1 MSNLISRLKKQNIPG
16 IVYGAVL
23 IFIFFAVTEK
33 KFLTPYNVMLIARNS
48 CILMTVSIGMTMAV
62 LIGQIDLSVG
72 SVMSVSAVIV
82 AVMVKNGS
90 PLAAALLAA
99 FGVAVLFGLVN
110 GILIAVLKVDYWI
123 TTFATMS
130 IGAGL
135 ALVISNG
142 STVPISSKFLD
153 FLGNGKVFGV
163 YFLIILTV
171 IVTALI
177 VFMLK
182 KTKLGYDIYS
192 IGGSE
197 NVAKLSGINV
207 PRTRM
212 AVYLLSSLIASLAGI
227 LITGMTNSASPIVGS
242 EYSFNAL
249 AAVVIGGTSLNG
261 GKGGVVGT
269 VFGTV
274 LLRIIAS
281 GLSMAG
287 VPATWQKVIQGT
299 IIVVIIVAD
308 VLSEKRKDTNGLRRI
323 YSND

>member
-90 PLAAALLAA
+90 PLVAALLVA

>member
-1 MSNLISRLKKQNIPG
+1 MSKVTGWLKKQNIPG
-16 IVYGAVL
+16 IVYGSVL
-23 IFIFFAVTEK
+23 IFLFFSIIEK
-33 KFLTPYNVMLIARNS
+33 KFFTPYNVMLIARNS
-48 CILMTVSIGMTMAV
+48 CILLTASIGMTMAV
-62 LIGQIDLSVG
+62 LIGQVDLSVG
-72 SVMSVSAVIV
+72 SVMSVSAVMV
-82 AVMVKNGS
+82 AVMVKNGV
-90 PLAAALLAA
+90 PLAAALAAA
-99 FGVAVLFGLVN
+99 FGAAALFGLVN

-135 ALVISNG
+135 ALVISDG

-153 FLGNGKVFGV
+153 FLGNGKVCGV
-163 YFLIILTV
+163 YFLIVLTIVLTV
-171 IVTALI
+171 LI
-177 VFMLK
+177 LFLLK
-182 KTKLGYDIYS
+182 RSKLGYDVYS

-197 NVAKLSGINV
+197 NVARLSGLDVN
-207 PRTRM
+207 RTRM
-212 AVYLLSSLIASLAGI
+212 MVYLISSLIAALAGI

-261 GKGGVVGT
+261 GKGGVAGT

-281 GLSMAG
+281 GLAMLG
-287 VPATWQKVIQGT
+287 VPATWQKVIQGL

-308 VLSEKRKDTNGLRRI
+308 VFSEKKKDVNGLRRI
-323 YSND
+323 YAND

>member
-1 MSNLISRLKKQNIPG
+1 MSKVTGWLKKQNIPG
-16 IVYGAVL
+16 IVYGSVL
-23 IFIFFAVTEK
+23 IFLFFSIIEK
-33 KFLTPYNVMLIARNS
+33 KFFTPYNVMLIARNS
-48 CILMTVSIGMTMAV
+48 CILLTVSIGMTMAV
-62 LIGQIDLSVG
+62 LIGQVDLSVG
-72 SVMSVSAVIV
+72 SVMSVSAV
-82 AVMVKNGS
+82 MVKNGV
-90 PLAAALLAA
+90 PLAAALMAA
-99 FGVAVLFGLVN
+99 FGAAALFGLVN

-135 ALVISNG
+135 ALVISDG

-153 FLGNGKVFGV
+153 FLGNGKVCGV
-163 YFLIILTV
+163 YFLIVLTIVLTV
-171 IVTALI
+171 LI
-177 VFMLK
+177 LFLLK
-182 KTKLGYDIYS
+182 RSKLGYDVYS

-197 NVAKLSGINV
+197 NVARLSGLDVN
-207 PRTRM
+207 RTRM
-212 AVYLLSSLIASLAGI
+212 MVYLISSLIAALAGI

-261 GKGGVVGT
+261 GKGGVAGT

-281 GLSMAG
+281 GLAMLG
-287 VPATWQKVIQGT
+287 VPATWQKVIQGL

-308 VLSEKRKDTNGLRRI
+308 VSSEKKKDVNGLRRI
-323 YSND
+323 YAND